1 MIRNLSVL
9 VLPTSAAISDQV
21 LAKILLEKAIL
32 SERKSVRGVET
43 YGLISLGAASTT
55 VFLKAVESPIK

>member
-21 LAKILLEKAIL
+21 LAKKLLEKAIL

-43 YGLISLGAASTT
+43 YGLISLDAASTA

>member
-21 LAKILLEKAIL
+21 LAKKLLEKAIL

-43 YGLISLGAASTT
+43 YGLISLDAASIA